1 MLVITG
7 YKLAVLFNYLEI
19 FGITNTFSKKLI
31 ISVLVL
37 TFFSH
42 LATTL
47 VIVLQCRPVQ
57 KSWQPWSDGTCLPN
71 FETWIVG

>member
-19 FGITNTFSKKLI
+19 FGTVNTFPKKLI
-31 ISVLVL
+31 IVVLVI
-37 TFFSH
+37 TFISH
-42 LATTL
+42 LTTTL
-47 VIVLQCRPVQ
+47 VILLQCWPVQ
-57 KSWQPWSDGTCLPN
+57 KSWQPLSDGTCLPN